1 VTDGF
6 GFAAP
11 AWLSLASVGI
21 IAAALLGWSA
31 RQRAAAAKRF
41 GQEGNSAA
49 GWAGAA
55 VLALAVAGLALAAAR
70 PQWGVAEA
78 TLPRR
83 GVDVVYVV
91 DVSRSMGAED
101 VSPSRM
107 AAATE
112 AIAASFLELRDVRVG
127 LVVFAGTARVRFPL
141 TTDLRAA
148 AAIVRMLEPGQ
159 VLVGPGTS
167 VAAGI
172 EEALSLFPPESESGR
187 LVVIVTDG
195 DDLGPAPAEALA
207 RLRAAGA
214 ELLVAGVGT
223 PEGGTVPVFDRQRGE
238 WVPLREA
245 DGTPVITRL
254 DEAFLASVAAL
265 GGGGYIGA
273 DLSLLPGAVR
283 GRVASLEAAVVET
296 RTVRIPIERF
306 HLFAWGVLGLL
317 AAAWTVEGLRSRWRR
332 VALALTAVATLIVVA
347 GCASEAHRLNEAG
360 RDAFAAGDFELAAQ
374 RFREALE
381 ADPANDQL
389 ALNLAAALH
398 AAGRFEEAA
407 LAARRAAGSP
417 DEGIRAEAHRFLGHH
432 AFARGQLVQALAEL
446 RQSLVERPTDA
457 ARHDY
462 EVVYALLRGQQEPP
476 PAPTPPPAGATPGAG
491 ASPTPQPGTSGP
503 TPGTGGGSPQ
513 PDGQAT
519 PQPGGGATE
528 SGSERPSSEAQL
540 ADRIAAIDREV
551 AAIIDAAGG
560 ELSPED
566 VERILELLAERER
579 LSALR
584 GAFSGA
590 TDPNDY

>member
-1 VTDGF
+1 MTDGF

-11 AWLSLASVGI
+11 AWLALAPLGLA
-21 IAAALLGWSA
+21 AAALLVWSA
-31 RQRAAAAKRF
+31 GRRSAAARQF
-41 GQEGNSAA
+41 GQERGSAGGKA
-49 GWAGAA
+49 RAA
-55 VLALAVAGLALAAAR
+55 VLAQAVAGLALAAAR
-70 PQWGVAEA
+70 PQWGMAEA

-91 DVSRSMGAED
+91 DVSRSMGAAD
-101 VSPSRM
+101 VPPSRM
-107 AAATE
+107 EAARE

-141 TTDLRAA
+141 TTDLSAA

-172 EEALSLFPPESESGR
+172 DEALSLFPPESEAGR

-207 RLRAAGA
+207 RLRSAGA

-223 PEGGTVPVFDRQRGE
+223 PEGSTVPVFDRQRGE
-238 WVPLREA
+238 WVPLRQA

-254 DEAFLASVAAL
+254 DEAFLASVAEL
-265 GGGGYIGA
+265 GGGRYIGA
-273 DLSLLPGAVR
+273 DLSLLPSAVR
-283 GRVASLEAAVVET
+283 GRAASLVAAEVET
-296 RTVRIPIERF
+296 RTLRVPIERF
-306 HLFAWGVLGLL
+306 HLFAWGALALL
-317 AAAWTVEGLRSRWRR
+317 ALAWAAEGLRGRWRR
-332 VALALTAVATLIVVA
+332 AALAATAAATLIVAAACV
-347 GCASEAHRLNEAG
+347 SEAHRLNEAG
-360 RDAFAAGDFELAAQ
+360 RDAFADGKYALAAE

-381 ADPANDQL
+381 ADPGNDRL

-407 LAARRAAGSP
+407 LAARRAAGST
-417 DEGIRAEAHRFLGHH
+417 DQSIRAEAHRFLGHH
-432 AFARGQLVQALAEL
+432 AFARGQLAQALAEL
-446 RQSLVERPTDA
+446 RQSLIERPTDA

-462 EVVYALLRGQQEPP
+462 EVVYALLRGQEAPQPSP
-476 PAPTPPPAGATPGAG
+476 TPAPAGGTPQPG
-491 ASPTPQPGTSGP
+491 ASPTPQPGMSGP
-503 TPGTGGGSPQ
+503 TPGPGDGSPQ
-513 PDGQAT
+513 AGGQAT
-519 PQPGGGATE
+519 PQPGSAAEPG
-528 SGSERPSSEAQL
+528 SGRPSSEAQI

-551 AAIIDAAGG
+551 AAILDAAGG

-566 VERILELLAERER
+566 VERILDLLAERER

-584 GAFSGA
+584 GSLSGA
-590 TDPNDY
+590 ADPNDY